1 MPKVSVII
9 PSYNH
14 GKYIKETIQSVLDQT
29 FQDFEIVI
37 TDDGSSD
44 NTVEEIKKFDDKRI
58 KLFVFSKNKGAC
70 AAANNC
76 VNNSTGRYI
85 AMLSSD
91 DIFLPDKLEKQVDF
105 LDSNPGIGVVFSRA
119 QIIDEDGNNFKDPSH
134 AYSSIFDKKN
144 RSRYEWLNYFF
155 YHGNCLCHPSAL
167 IRKKCYDKV
176 GLYDER
182 FASLPDLDFWVR
194 VCMHF
199 DIYIMPQ
206 KLIKFRVRHGEANAS
221 GNRPENHIRNRLEFK
236 EILIKYLDIKTAED
250 FSNIFPDVKIPQ
262 KINRKLIPFYI
273 AQASLQSQWGF
284 VNLFGI
290 EVLYNIMND
299 EEAVK
304 LLHRLGFS
312 FSDLIKIT
320 GQYDVFQLFDNN
332 IFSNRIIIIATFI
345 NYLIHF
351 EIRKAVSL
359 FFRVI
364 KKLLRK

>member
-14 GKYIKETIQSVLDQT
+14 GKYIKEAIQSVLDQT

-44 NTVEEIKKFDDKRI
+44 NTVEEIKKFNDSRI
-58 KLFVFSKNKGAC
+58 KLFVFSKNNGAC
-70 AAANNC
+70 VAANNC
-76 VNNSTGRYI
+76 VNNSSGKYI

-91 DIFLPDKLEKQVDF
+91 DVFLPDKLQKQVEF
-105 LDSNPGIGVVFSRA
+105 LDKNLEIGVVFSKA
-119 QIIDEDGNNFKDPSH
+119 QIIDEDGNNFTDSSH
-134 AYSSIFDKKN
+134 AYFSIFDKKN
-144 RSRYEWLNYFF
+144 RSRYEWLNHFF

-182 FASLPDLDFWVR
+182 FANLPDFDFWVR

-199 DIYIMPQ
+199 DIYIMPE

-221 GNRPENHIRNRLEFK
+221 GNKPETHIRSRLEFIQ
-236 EILIKYLDIKTAED
+236 ILKNYLNIKTTEDFIKIFPHVKVPQNLDI
-250 FSNIFPDVKIPQ
+250 
-262 KINRKLIPFYI
+262 KLIPFYVAKI
-273 AQASLQSQWGF
+273 SLQTHRDF
-284 VNLFGI
+284 ANLFGI
-290 EVLYNIMND
+290 EVLYNLMNNN
-299 EEAVK
+299 ETVE
-304 LLHRLGFS
+304 LLDKVGFS

-320 GQYDVFQLFDNN
+320 GKYDIFHMFDNT
-332 IFSNRIIIIATFI
+332 IASNRVIIIATFI

-351 EIRKAVSL
+351 EIRKAASL
-359 FFRVI
+359 FFGVI
-364 KKLLRK
+364 KKRFK